1 MEAGWSGEGF
11 SGDVTFESKV
21 EVANYGKIR
30 HKPFKMEGLASANEF
45 SLLEAIMC
53 RGE

>member
-1 MEAGWSGEGF
+1 MEPGWSGEGF
-11 SGDVTFESKV
+11 SGEVTFEPKA

-30 HKPFKMEGLASANEF
+30 HKPFEMEGLASADEF
-45 SLLEAIMC
+45 SLFEAIMC